1 MAKKKS
7 PSVKV
12 GDHVE
17 WETSQGKTQ
26 GRITRKVT
34 GTAQAGGHTAEASE
48 EEPQFEVKS
57 DKSGKTAIHKP
68 STLKKKPKEAGGE

>member
-17 WETSQGKTQ
+17 WETSQGTTQ
-26 GRITRKVT
+26 GRVTRKVS
-34 GTAQAGGHTAEASE
+34 GTAQAGGHTAEA
-48 EEPQFEVKS
+48 
-57 DKSGKTAIHKP
+57 
-68 STLKKKPKEAGGE
+68 